1 MSIKCHFCVFQNQ
14 FEFYAS
20 DTSGRFSRIFV
31 SPKFPLDGLAIASLA
46 LLDEPSSAHVYMIT
60 TVANKF
66 FLEGF
71 VVQLSEQFH
80 DEPAMDPLLQCLSDV
95 DFLISKRDTSAVDHT
110 ENFKNN
116 MVHFQDNITINGTL
130 VISQMDFSQ
139 TPVIDTVKVFI
150 YFDLFILPLILTSN
164 FF

>member
-1 MSIKCHFCVFQNQ
+1 MSLTLYEYYKCYFCVFQNQ

-20 DTSGRFSRIFV
+20 DTSGHFTRIFV
-31 SPKFPLDGLAIASLA
+31 SPKFPLDGLPVASLA
-46 LLDEPSSAHVYMIT
+46 LLDEPNSAHLYMIT

-71 VVQLSEQFH
+71 AIQLSEQFH
-80 DEPAMDPLLQCLSDV
+80 DEPAMGPLLQCLSDV
-95 DFLISKRDTSAVDHT
+95 DFLVSKRDTSAVGHV

-130 VISQMDFSQ
+130 VISQMDYSQ

-150 YFDLFILPLILTSN
+150 YLFRS
-164 FF
+164 F

>member
-1 MSIKCHFCVFQNQ
+1 
-14 FEFYAS
+14 
-20 DTSGRFSRIFV
+20 
-31 SPKFPLDGLAIASLA
+31 
-46 LLDEPSSAHVYMIT
+46 MIT

-71 VVQLSEQFH
+71 AIQLSEQFH

-95 DFLISKRDTSAVDHT
+95 DFLVSKRDTSAVDHV

-130 VISQMDFSQ
+130 VISQMDYSQ

-150 YFDLFILPLILTSN
+150 YFDPFILPLILTSK
-164 FF
+164 FL